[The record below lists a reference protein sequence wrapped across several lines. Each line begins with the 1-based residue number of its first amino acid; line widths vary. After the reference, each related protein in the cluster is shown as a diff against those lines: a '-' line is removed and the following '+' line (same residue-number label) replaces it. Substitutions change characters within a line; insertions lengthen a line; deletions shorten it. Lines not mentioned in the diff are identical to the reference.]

1 MGSGIEAARSV
12 APEHAQAIDD
22 MKDQLL
28 IALIRRLGGKVAI
41 PVSEV
46 DDTGGVVLL
55 FHVDYEEHQLCFEL
69 QDKQ

>member
-1 MGSGIEAARSV
+1 MGSGIKAARSV
-12 APEHAQAIDD
+12 APEHAQFIDD

-28 IALIRRLGGKVAI
+28 IALVRRLGGNLNI
-41 PVSEV
+41 PIAEV

-55 FHVDYEEHQLCFEL
+55 FRINYEDKQFCFEV